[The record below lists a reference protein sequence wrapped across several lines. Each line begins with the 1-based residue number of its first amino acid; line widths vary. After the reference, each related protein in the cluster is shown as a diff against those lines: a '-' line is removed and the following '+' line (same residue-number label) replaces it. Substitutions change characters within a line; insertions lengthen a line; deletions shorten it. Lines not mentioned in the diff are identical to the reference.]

1 MQQNTE
7 TCDHCVNGIE
17 KDRDRMKQNG
27 SKSQILMCIYCAF
40 TYVYTS
46 IPPFSKSV
54 RGRSGALVPIRVES
68 VGLGGMT
75 PFIVYVMVVSVRVIA
90 VTHIICHH
98 VPMKSVCQCSLLA
111 FQVQLFKGTR
121 SVHRF

>member
-1 MQQNTE
+1 MVFTVCNGTTVYNGMQQNTE

-27 SKSQILMCIYCAF
+27 SRSQILMCIYCAF

-54 RGRSGALVPIRVES
+54 RGRSGALVPIRVECWFRRHDPIHCLCN
-68 VGLGGMT
+68 GCKCKG
-75 PFIVYVMVVSVRVIA
+75 VVFTI
-90 VTHIICHH
+90 
-98 VPMKSVCQCSLLA
+98 
-111 FQVQLFKGTR
+111 
-121 SVHRF
+121 